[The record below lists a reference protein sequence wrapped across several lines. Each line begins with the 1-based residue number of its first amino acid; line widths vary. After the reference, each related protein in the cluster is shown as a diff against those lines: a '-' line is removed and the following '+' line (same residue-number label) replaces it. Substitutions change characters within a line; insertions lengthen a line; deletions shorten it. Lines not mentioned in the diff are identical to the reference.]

1 MGWLPPSA
9 DDVGLMLTAA
19 EGPDVGADA
28 GVGLAGGETAGVAAC
43 LPLGPAAAAAAAA
56 AAVVGS
62 REDCRTAEGA

>member
-9 DDVGLMLTAA
+9 DDVGLMLAAA

-43 LPLGPAAAAAAAA
+43 LLLGGPAAAAAAA
-56 AAVVGS
+56 VGS
-62 REDCRTAEGA
+62 RGDCRIAEGA